1 MIDLLPGFS
10 LFAVAI
16 AVLLSAFVSL
26 IQTMALRQRVAM
38 KVTGVRELAEL
49 SGITDPRDLQD
60 VFGPPGMDRVW
71 RHITLPQIEAHKR
84 LAGYLMSD
92 NRVDWA
98 SMAAAFAAM
107 MFGHPVL
114 QLALV
119 IAALAQLGGWLTAS
133 QLPK

>member
-10 LFAVAI
+10 LIAVAI
-16 AVLLSAFVSL
+16 AVMLSSFVSL
-26 IQTMALRQRVAM
+26 IQTMALRQRVMM
-38 KVTGVRELAEL
+38 KATGVRELAEL

-71 RHITLPQIEAHKR
+71 RQITLGQIEANKR

-98 SMAAAFAAM
+98 SMAVAFAAIV
-107 MFGHPVL
+107 F
-114 QLALV
+114 
-119 IAALAQLGGWLTAS
+119 
-133 QLPK
+133 